1 MKIGSGHCRWSC
13 ALLLLVGGLS
23 IASLIGCAGT
33 DIAPASRLHEGKVTL
48 SWDDVP
54 GAASYNVYFSRSPGV
69 TKSKGVKIRNASN
82 PITIVD
88 LEPGKP
94 YYFVVTM
101 VDEEGES
108 AESVEKSQL
117 AAETAG
123 PLHFGNIFPEKRT
136 PATQVKAGQ
145 AADGQATLSWDSV
158 AGAESYNIY
167 WRGSPGVN
175 RQNGTKISK
184 ATSPYTLKGLERGK
198 TYYFVITAVKGN
210 SESKESAEI
219 SFKVK

>member
-1 MKIGSGHCRWSC
+1 MKIGSSHCRWSY
-13 ALLLLVGGLS
+13 ALFLLVGGVS
-23 IASLIGCAGT
+23 IASMIGCAST
-33 DIAPASRLHEGKVTL
+33 NIAPASKLHEGKVTL

-54 GAASYNVYFSRSPGV
+54 GAVSYNVYFSRSPGV
-69 TKSKGVKIRNASN
+69 TKSRGVKIRNASN

-88 LEPGKP
+88 LEPGKT

-108 AESVEKSQL
+108 VESSEKSQL

-123 PLHFGNIFPEKRT
+123 PLYFENIFPEKRA
-136 PATQVKAGQ
+136 PKSQVKAGQ
-145 AADGQATLSWDSV
+145 ASDDQATLSWDNV

-167 WRGSPGVN
+167 WRSSPGVN
-175 RQNGTKISK
+175 KQNGKKISK
-184 ATSPYTLKGLERGK
+184 VTSPYTLKGLERGK
-198 TYYFVITAVKGN
+198 TYYFVITAVKGSN
-210 SESKESAEI
+210 ESKESAEA